1 MGGLQ
6 SWGAAY
12 IMGAQQ
18 GSMEEGASLARAER
32 KVVAKEVG

>member
-12 IMGAQQ
+12 MLGAQQ

-32 KVVAKEVG
+32 EVVAKEVG